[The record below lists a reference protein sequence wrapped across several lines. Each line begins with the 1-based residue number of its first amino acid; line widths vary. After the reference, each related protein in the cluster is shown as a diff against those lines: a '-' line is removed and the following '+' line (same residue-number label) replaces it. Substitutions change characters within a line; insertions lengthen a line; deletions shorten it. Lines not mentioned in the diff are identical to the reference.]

1 MVGPINQVM
10 GYPTEKGGLQ
20 HFNRSC
26 LFQFC
31 VSIVFRSAFAFFFHL
46 FTFAARPPFCVV
58 GVVSGFA
65 ASLKAQ
71 KQQANGGVFK

>member
-26 LFQFC
+26 VCFNFP
-31 VSIVFRSAFAFFFHL
+31 VAIVFRSAFAFFFHL

-58 GVVSGFA
+58 VVSSFA